1 MAGVMTTDP
10 AASVPNP
17 VQHRDA
23 GALIGILA
31 VLEGAIW
38 AGSCDEQTTAKVAE
52 RFAQEG
58 LLAADYDQRDLRQA
72 LGDLNQRLR
81 YAAGEYGSPPES
93 VPLPP

>member
-1 MAGVMTTDP
+1 MTTDP
-10 AASVPNP
+10 ASSVPNP

-23 GALIGILA
+23 EVLIGILA

-38 AGSCDEQTTAKVAE
+38 AGSFDEQAAGKVAE

-58 LLAADYDQRDLRQA
+58 LLAGDYDRRDLRQA

-81 YAAGEYGSPPES
+81 YAAGEYDSPPES
-93 VPLPP
+93 IPLPP

>member
-1 MAGVMTTDP
+1 MVGVMTIDP

-23 GALIGILA
+23 EVLIGILA

-38 AGSCDEQTTAKVAE
+38 AGSFDEQTAGKVAE

-58 LLAADYDQRDLRQA
+58 LLAGDYDQRDLRQA

-81 YAAGEYGSPPES
+81 YAAGEYDSLPES
-93 VPLPP
+93 IQPPP